1 MLGDIKIVKEV
12 AYDDKGVVEFY
23 EAIGLELIKI
33 VIEKLE
39 SSNKKSLLFIGRYLA
54 SISNHVIINFSILFL
69 ARRRTIIIT

>member
-33 VIEKLE
+33 MIEKLE
-39 SSNKKSLLFIGRYLA
+39 SSNKQKVFYL
-54 SISNHVIINFSILFL
+54 SEDIWRVFL
-69 ARRRTIIIT
+69 TMSS

>member
-33 VIEKLE
+33 MIEKLE
-39 SSNKKSLLFIGRYLA
+39 SSNKQKVFYL
-54 SISNHVIINFSILFL
+54 
-69 ARRRTIIIT
+69 

>member
-39 SSNKKSLLFIGRYLA
+39 SSNKQKLFYL
-54 SISNHVIINFSILFL
+54 SEDIWRVFL
-69 ARRRTIIIT
+69 TMSS

>member
-39 SSNKKSLLFIGRYLA
+39 SSNKQKVFYL
-54 SISNHVIINFSILFL
+54 SEDIWRVFL
-69 ARRRTIIIT
+69 TMSS

>member
-33 VIEKLE
+33 MIEKLE
-39 SSNKKSLLFIGRYLA
+39 SSNKQKLFYL
-54 SISNHVIINFSILFL
+54 SEDIWRVFL
-69 ARRRTIIIT
+69 TMSS